1 MSIFQHIAHPVFNE
15 DKDPLIPAHF
25 NKSELKALDAAQG
38 KKDVD
43 PKTGIRRYRILG
55 EAFKDPKI
63 REETLK
69 NARAYHASGGRAE
82 ISRMKKHG
90 RYGDTEVAYVPRHLA
105 DHLDKMIGGKCINPK
120 TGHREY
126 FLGALI
132 AGITRLIPTISR
144 VAARAIPAISRV
156 AAKAVPTIT
165 KAASTAAKY
174 ALPALKT
181 AGSAIAQAAPSVLS
195 SYQQYQ
201 QQQNMMDQQQ
211 AMMQMMANMGQQQQQ
226 QPQYQQAPQYEMPQ
240 MPQYQQQQQQQPQYS
255 APQEQY
261 SNPYMGQQ
269 NMGQQM
275 AAPQNDY
282 NSPYQ
287 GITDMGQF
295 GNGNGN
301 GNGYASGGRA
311 KINDLKKKGRYGD
324 TELAYVPSSLQD
336 RFNRNRGAKTVNPHT
351 GLQENFLG
359 PLLMAASMIPNAI
372 DIIGDLKKSGGI
384 APSKLVRK
392 DGKTNYQKMKDNRS
406 ANDDIMARAERAR
419 LAKIKKQQPAP
430 QAPENQPEPPS
441 FGEQPYQY
449 QQPQS
454 PQPYQ
459 YQYQQPQNQYQQPQ
473 SPPSLVSDQTVQ
485 QRISGVMDR
494 SPDII
499 NRMQQESQ
507 GMNQQ
512 QY

>member
-1 MSIFQHIAHPVFNE
+1 
-15 DKDPLIPAHF
+15 
-25 NKSELKALDAAQG
+25 
-38 KKDVD
+38 
-43 PKTGIRRYRILG
+43 
-55 EAFKDPKI
+55 
-63 REETLK
+63 
-69 NARAYHASGGRAE
+69 
-82 ISRMKKHG
+82 
-90 RYGDTEVAYVPRHLA
+90 
-105 DHLDKMIGGKCINPK
+105 
-120 TGHREY
+120 
-126 FLGALI
+126 
-132 AGITRLIPTISR
+132 
-144 VAARAIPAISRV
+144 
-156 AAKAVPTIT
+156 
-165 KAASTAAKY
+165 
-174 ALPALKT
+174 
-181 AGSAIAQAAPSVLS
+181 
-195 SYQQYQ
+195 
-201 QQQNMMDQQQ
+201 MMDQQQ